1 MRNKQAAFDSPNSAA
16 ALARQGA
23 PALVA
28 ASPSPAALP
37 STAGSGWMRYASPA
51 LFYPLAGRLIPVL
64 ALAAALLAGAGLYV
78 GLVLAPTDS
87 QQGEVYRILFIH
99 VAAAWMSMFLYL
111 VMAGYAALGLI
122 YNTRLSFM
130 MMRAL
135 APTGALFTF
144 LTLWTGALWGK
155 PTWGAWWVWDA
166 RLTSELIL
174 LFLYLGFI
182 ALQAAT
188 DDTRRADRSGAI
200 LLLAGVVNVPIIY
213 FSVQWWSTLHQ
224 GASINLTAAPSMA
237 RIMVTAMLLMV
248 AAFWLYSAAVAL
260 ARVRGII
267 AEREPGA
274 LRAPRQEAP

>member
-1 MRNKQAAFDSPNSAA
+1 MHKQPAFDSPYSP
-16 ALARQGA
+16 A
-23 PALVA
+23 PAA
-28 ASPSPAALP
+28 PG
-37 STAGSGWMRYASPA
+37 AGWLRYASPA
-51 LFYPLAGRLIPVL
+51 VFYPLAGRLIPVL
-64 ALAAALLAGAGLYV
+64 ALAAALFACAGLYV
-78 GLVLAPTDS
+78 GLAVAPTDS

-174 LFLYLGFI
+174 LFLYLGFM

-188 DDTRRADRSGAI
+188 DDTRRADRGGAI

-213 FSVQWWSTLHQ
+213 FSVRWWSTLHQ
-224 GASINLTAAPSMA
+224 GASINLTSAPSMA
-237 RIMVTAMLLMV
+237 RIMVAAMLLMV

-274 LRAPRQEAP
+274 ARAGRPAPEAP

>member
-1 MRNKQAAFDSPNSAA
+1 MHKH
-16 ALARQGA
+16 
-23 PALVA
+23 PAQE
-28 ASPSPAALP
+28 SRPSPAAP
-37 STAGSGWMRYASPA
+37 GWLRYASPA
-51 LFYPLAGRLIPVL
+51 LFYPLAGRLIPWL

-78 GLVLAPTDS
+78 GLAVAPVDS

-111 VMAGYAALGLI
+111 VMALYAALGLI
-122 YNTRLSFM
+122 FHTRLSFM

-155 PTWGAWWVWDA
+155 PTWGTWWVWDA

-174 LFLYLGFI
+174 LFLYLGFM
-182 ALQAAT
+182 ALQAAAD
-188 DDTRRADRSGAI
+188 DDTERADRGGAI
-200 LLLAGVVNVPIIY
+200 LLLAGVINVPIIY
-213 FSVQWWSTLHQ
+213 FSVRWWNTLHQ

-237 RIMVTAMLLMV
+237 NIMLAAMLLMV
-248 AAFWLYSAAVAL
+248 AAFWLYSAAAGL

-267 AEREPGA
+267 AEREPA
-274 LRAPRQEAP
+274 AARAARPPREAR

>member
-1 MRNKQAAFDSPNSAA
+1 MQNPPTFDSPRAA
-16 ALARQGA
+16 PPR
-23 PALVA
+23 
-28 ASPSPAALP
+28 
-37 STAGSGWMRYASPA
+37 AGWLRYASPA
-51 LFYPLAGRLIPVL
+51 LFYPLAGRMIPFF
-64 ALAAALLAGAGLYV
+64 ALGAALLAAAGLYA
-78 GLVLAPTDS
+78 GLVVAPIDS

-122 YNTRLSFM
+122 FNTRLSFM

-174 LFLYLGFI
+174 LFLYLGFM

-188 DDTRRADRSGAI
+188 DDAQRADRGGAI

-213 FSVQWWSTLHQ
+213 FSVRWWSTLHQ
-224 GASINLTAAPSMA
+224 GASINLTTAPSMA
-237 RIMVTAMLLMV
+237 HIMVTAMLLMV

-260 ARVRGII
+260 ARVRAII
-267 AEREPGA
+267 VEREPGA
-274 LRAPRQEAP
+274 VRMGGVHTGSVEPGAMRASGGRGEAR

>member
-1 MRNKQAAFDSPNSAA
+1 MHKHPALDAYPPAA
-16 ALARQGA
+16 APGA
-23 PALVA
+23 
-28 ASPSPAALP
+28 
-37 STAGSGWMRYASPA
+37 GWLRYASPA
-51 LFYPLAGRLIPVL
+51 MFYPLAGRMIPWL
-64 ALAAALLAGAGLYV
+64 ALAAALFAAAGLYV
-78 GLVLAPTDS
+78 GLAVAPTDS

-111 VMAGYAALGLI
+111 VMALYAALGLI
-122 YNTRLSFM
+122 FNTRLSFM

-174 LFLYLGFI
+174 LFLYLGFM
-182 ALQAAT
+182 ALQAAA
-188 DDTRRADRSGAI
+188 DDDAQRADRGGAI
-200 LLLAGVVNVPIIY
+200 LVLAGVINVPIIY
-213 FSVQWWSTLHQ
+213 FSVRWWSTLHQ
-224 GASINLTAAPSMA
+224 GASINLTTAPSMA

-248 AAFWLYSAAVAL
+248 AAFWLYSAAASL

-274 LRAPRQEAP
+274 ARAGRTRQEAP

>member
-1 MRNKQAAFDSPNSAA
+1 MHNPSTFD
-16 ALARQGA
+16 A
-23 PALVA
+23 PRPA
-28 ASPSPAALP
+28 ASRSSWL
-37 STAGSGWMRYASPA
+37 RYASPA
-51 LFYPLAGRLIPVL
+51 LFYPLAGRMIPFF
-64 ALAAALLAGAGLYV
+64 AAGAALLAAAGLYT
-78 GLVLAPTDS
+78 GLVVAPIDS

-122 YNTRLSFM
+122 FNTRLSFM

-155 PTWGAWWVWDA
+155 PTWGTWWVWDA

-174 LFLYLGFI
+174 LFLYLGFM

-188 DDTRRADRSGAI
+188 DDTQRADRGGAI

-224 GASINLTAAPSMA
+224 GASINLTSAPSMA
-237 RIMVTAMLLMV
+237 RVMVTAMLLMV

-274 LRAPRQEAP
+274 VPSGSTPAANSPDGAAAGGVRRGTRSEAP

>member
-1 MRNKQAAFDSPNSAA
+1 MHKSPVFEPRGVATASAS
-16 ALARQGA
+16 GA
-23 PALVA
+23 DPDLN
-28 ASPSPAALP
+28 
-37 STAGSGWMRYASPA
+37 AGSGSGMRSRPGWMRYASPA
-51 LFYPLAGRLIPVL
+51 VFYPLAGRWIPWL
-64 ALAAALLAGAGLYV
+64 ALAAALFAAAGLYV
-78 GLVLAPTDS
+78 GLVVAPPDS

-122 YNTRLSFM
+122 YHTRLSFM

-188 DDTRRADRSGAI
+188 DDVRRADRSGAI
-200 LLLAGVVNVPIIY
+200 LLLAGVINVPIIY
-213 FSVQWWSTLHQ
+213 FSVRWWSTLHQ
-224 GASINLTAAPSMA
+224 GASINLTTAPSMA
-237 RIMVTAMLLMV
+237 RIMLTAMLLMV

-260 ARVRGII
+260 ARVRGLI
-267 AEREPGA
+267 AQREPGA
-274 LRAPRQEAP
+274 VNAGHTKRQEAP

>member
-1 MRNKQAAFDSPNSAA
+1 MQNHSAYDSRQAAPP
-16 ALARQGA
+16 R
-23 PALVA
+23 
-28 ASPSPAALP
+28 ASWL
-37 STAGSGWMRYASPA
+37 RYASPA
-51 LFYPLAGRLIPVL
+51 LFYPLAGRMIPWL
-64 ALAAALLAGAGLYV
+64 ALGAALFACAGLYA
-78 GLVLAPTDS
+78 GLVVAPIDS

-111 VMAGYAALGLI
+111 VMAAYAALGLI
-122 YNTRLSFM
+122 LQTRLSFM

-174 LFLYLGFI
+174 LFLYLGFM

-188 DDTRRADRSGAI
+188 DDTRRADRGGAI
-200 LLLAGVVNVPIIY
+200 LLLAGVINVPIIY

-224 GASINLTAAPSMA
+224 GASINLTTAPSMA
-237 RIMVTAMLLMV
+237 RVMVTAMLLMV

-274 LRAPRQEAP
+274 VQAGAGQTGAVRPDAIQTGAAQTGRTGREAP

>member
-1 MRNKQAAFDSPNSAA
+1 MHNPSTFDAPRTAA
-16 ALARQGA
+16 ARSSWL
-23 PALVA
+23 
-28 ASPSPAALP
+28 
-37 STAGSGWMRYASPA
+37 RYASPA
-51 LFYPLAGRLIPVL
+51 QFYPLAGRMIPFF
-64 ALAAALLAGAGLYV
+64 AAGAALLAAAGLYT
-78 GLVLAPTDS
+78 GLVVAPIDS

-122 YNTRLSFM
+122 FNTRLSFM

-155 PTWGAWWVWDA
+155 PTWGTWWVWDA

-174 LFLYLGFI
+174 LFLYLGFM
-182 ALQAAT
+182 ALQTAT
-188 DDTRRADRSGAI
+188 DDAQRADRGGAI

-224 GASINLTAAPSMA
+224 GASINLTSAPSMA

-274 LRAPRQEAP
+274 VLSGAVLAAGSPDGAASSGERRGTRPEAP

>member
-1 MRNKQAAFDSPNSAA
+1 MHKHPALDSY
-16 ALARQGA
+16 A
-23 PALVA
+23 PA
-28 ASPSPAALP
+28 PSG
-37 STAGSGWMRYASPA
+37 AGWLRYASPA
-51 LFYPLAGRLIPVL
+51 LFYPLAGRMIPWL
-64 ALAAALLAGAGLYV
+64 ALAAALFGAAGLYV
-78 GLVLAPTDS
+78 GLAVAPTDS

-111 VMAGYAALGLI
+111 VMALYAALGLI
-122 YNTRLSFM
+122 FNTRLSFM

-174 LFLYLGFI
+174 LFLYLGFM
-182 ALQAAT
+182 ALQAAAD
-188 DDTRRADRSGAI
+188 DDTQRADRGGAI
-200 LLLAGVVNVPIIY
+200 LVLAGVINVPIIY
-213 FSVQWWSTLHQ
+213 FSVRWWSTLHQ
-224 GASINLTAAPSMA
+224 GASINLTTAPSMA

-248 AAFWLYSAAVAL
+248 AAFWLYSAAAAL

-267 AEREPGA
+267 AQREPGA
-274 LRAPRQEAP
+274 TRPRREAP

>member
-1 MRNKQAAFDSPNSAA
+1 MHKQPAFDSPYSP
-16 ALARQGA
+16 A
-23 PALVA
+23 PAA
-28 ASPSPAALP
+28 PG
-37 STAGSGWMRYASPA
+37 AGWLRYASPA
-51 LFYPLAGRLIPVL
+51 VFYPLAGRLIPVL
-64 ALAAALLAGAGLYV
+64 ALAAALFACAGLYV
-78 GLVLAPTDS
+78 GLAVAPADS

-174 LFLYLGFI
+174 LFLYLGFM

-188 DDTRRADRSGAI
+188 DDTRRADRGGAI

-213 FSVQWWSTLHQ
+213 FSVRWWSTLHQ

-237 RIMVTAMLLMV
+237 RIMVAAMLLMV

-274 LRAPRQEAP
+274 ARAGRPAPEAP

>member
-1 MRNKQAAFDSPNSAA
+1 MQNQSALNSRAAP
-16 ALARQGA
+16 RR
-23 PALVA
+23 
-28 ASPSPAALP
+28 
-37 STAGSGWMRYASPA
+37 AGWLRYASPA
-51 LFYPLAGRLIPVL
+51 LFYPLAGRMIPFL
-64 ALAAALLAGAGLYV
+64 ALGAALFACAGLYI
-78 GLVLAPTDS
+78 GLVVAPVDS

-122 YNTRLSFM
+122 LNTRLSFM

-155 PTWGAWWVWDA
+155 PTWGTWWVWDA

-174 LFLYLGFI
+174 LFLYLGFM

-188 DDTRRADRSGAI
+188 DDTQRADRGGAI
-200 LLLAGVVNVPIIY
+200 LLLAGVINVPIIY

-224 GASINLTAAPSMA
+224 GASINLTTAPSMA

-274 LRAPRQEAP
+274 VPTSALQAGALRADSPREDAR

>member
-1 MRNKQAAFDSPNSAA
+1 MHKQA
-16 ALARQGA
+16 
-23 PALVA
+23 V
-28 ASPSPAALP
+28 
-37 STAGSGWMRYASPA
+37 WMRYASPA
-51 LFYPLAGRLIPVL
+51 VFYPLAGRLIPWL
-64 ALAAALLAGAGLYV
+64 ALAAALFAAAGLYV
-78 GLVLAPTDS
+78 GLVVAPPDS

-111 VMAGYAALGLI
+111 VMAAYAALGLI

-155 PTWGAWWVWDA
+155 PTWGTWWVWDA

-188 DDTRRADRSGAI
+188 DDVRRADRSGAI

-213 FSVQWWSTLHQ
+213 FSVRWWSTLHQ
-224 GASINLTAAPSMA
+224 GASINLTTAPSMA

-260 ARVRGII
+260 ARVRGLI
-267 AEREPGA
+267 AQREPGA
-274 LRAPRQEAP
+274 VRSGAVRSGAMHSGAMHSGAVHSGVRGSNDHAGQSGRQEAP

>member
-1 MRNKQAAFDSPNSAA
+1 MHKQA
-16 ALARQGA
+16 
-23 PALVA
+23 V
-28 ASPSPAALP
+28 
-37 STAGSGWMRYASPA
+37 WMRYASPA
-51 LFYPLAGRLIPVL
+51 VFYPLAGRLIPWL
-64 ALAAALLAGAGLYV
+64 ALAAALFAAAGLYV
-78 GLVLAPTDS
+78 GLVVAPPDS

-111 VMAGYAALGLI
+111 VMAAYAALGLI

-135 APTGALFTF
+135 APTGALCTF

-174 LFLYLGFI
+174 LFLYLGFM

-213 FSVQWWSTLHQ
+213 FSVRWWSTLHQ
-224 GASINLTAAPSMA
+224 GASINLTTAPSMA

-260 ARVRGII
+260 ARVRGLI
-267 AEREPGA
+267 AQREPGA
-274 LRAPRQEAP
+274 VHSGAVRSAAVYSGDRGGNGHAGQPGRQEAP